1 MQQRELTT
9 KPIAFFGDIHGH
21 WDFVKQITEVLD
33 DHYWVFVGD
42 YMDSFTEKVPRQIAC
57 LTQIRDWIFD
67 LKAMAIPGNHDLHYV
82 WRSYRCSGYKPD
94 TQARMYPYQDFILGL
109 PHCLLI
115 DNVLVTHAGLTRP
128 LHDKLIQ
135 KYPGEPIDQILEVEG
150 NRQDSIVH
158 ECGIYRGGSAA
169 WGGIYWCDWTAEFDP
184 VPGLHQ
190 VFGHSNSVLT
200 PKLFDE
206 EYDGNLRFVRFCDS
220 RSYNIDC
227 LGRNGVFDILTYDNY
242 KFGRIRLKYDS
253 SGKLERASG

>member
-21 WDFVKQITEVLD
+21 WDFVKQIPEVLD

-42 YMDSFTEKVPRQIAC
+42 YMDSFTQRVQLQIAC
-57 LTQIRDWIFD
+57 LTQIRDWVFD

-94 TQARMYPYQDFILGL
+94 TQSRMFPYQDLILGL

-135 KYPGEPIDQILEVEG
+135 KYPGEPLDQILEVEG

-158 ECGIYRGGSAA
+158 ECGISRGGSAA

-190 VFGHSNSVLT
+190 VFGHSHSPT
-200 PKLFDE
+200 PPRLFTE
-206 EYDGNLRFVRFCDS
+206 ETDGNLRFVRFCDS

-242 KFGRIRLKYDS
+242 KFGRIRLKYNS
-253 SGKLERASG
+253 NGKLERASG